1 MILSRAWRSTRR
13 IDLVAGARRALA
25 VGTAACACAGL
36 SAGSALAVT
45 PSPPPGAPA
54 VESASSDLVGV
65 SPQLP
70 SGVIS
75 ASAASGSK
83 WKPENATYGTAS
95 TNDIAVKGAGGTTIR
110 VNEIYPTD
118 ASGQPAKG
126 KFPVLLTMTPYGK
139 GQGGS
144 SSAGAT
150 STSSPTGGADDY
162 LVQRGYIE
170 VVEDVRGTGD
180 SNGSWGLFDPIQQ
193 RDAIKVLRWASHLPN
208 SNGKVGTYGPSYLG
222 IDQLLLAGAVG
233 EHSPLKA
240 IFPMVPANDIYRDT
254 SFMGGLLDFEFAETY
269 LGLTGTL
276 NTVNPLGDAAS
287 DPALLSDLAGIE
299 GDHANGLAT
308 YHAETTENILTGGP
322 EAYDGAYW
330 QARNPENVLARVAAN
345 HIPAYMVGGE
355 FDIFQN
361 GEPLNY
367 AELQNAWAGR
377 GTTAPMTLGQRTTGR
392 YQLIVGPWEHLNG
405 SSVDVDPLELEWFDT
420 WLKGEKTGMARTP
433 TPLHYYDLGSGQF
446 DETSTYP
453 FTGSTPTRMYLGAG
467 GTLTSTAPSAGSGT
481 TSSPIPGLPLPSLP
495 ASQSDT
501 LTWSPTGVPCG
512 RPVDQW
518 AMGGISAPSGSAGF
532 LAPCVTD
539 DRLSQIG
546 PWATSY
552 TSAPFSHAETV
563 AGPITATVYASATTS
578 ETQLVA
584 ELEEVT
590 PDGTSYPL
598 TEGALLGSLRAV
610 NKSRSWSAGGM
621 TILPYHPYTKASAT
635 PVTPGQ
641 TTEYQIQIF
650 PTLDTIAAGDSL
662 RLTLSTADTP
672 HLVPLPTQLG
682 NLTGGVYTIDRS
694 AAAPS
699 SLTFETLG

>member
-1 MILSRAWRSTRR
+1 M
-13 IDLVAGARRALA
+13 GALAHCRVVRPPAALRRALVLTA
-25 VGTAACACAGL
+25 VGLACAAAGGTP
-36 SAGSALAVT
+36 AHAVV
-45 PSPPPGAPA
+45 PAPPAGAPA
-54 VESASSDLVGV
+54 VESAPSSLVGL
-65 SPQLP
+65 SPELP
-70 SGVIS
+70 PSVIA
-75 ASAASGSK
+75 ASAAAGSH
-83 WKPENATYGTAS
+83 WTAEKPVYGSAS
-95 TNDIAVKGAGGTTIR
+95 TNDIAVSGAGGTTIR
-110 VNEIYPTD
+110 VNEIYPTT
-118 ASGQPAKG
+118 ASGQPATG
-126 KFPVLLTMTPYGK
+126 PFPVLLTMTPYGK

-144 SSAGAT
+144 SAPGSAAAP
-150 STSSPTGGADDY
+150 SSGSATGGADNY

-193 RDAIKVLRWASHLPN
+193 RDAVKVVNWAAHLPN
-208 SNGKVGTYGPSYLG
+208 SDGKVGTYGPSYLG
-222 IDQLLLAGAVG
+222 IDQLLLAGTVG
-233 EHSPLKA
+233 KHSPLKA

-299 GDHANGLAT
+299 ADHANGLAT
-308 YHAETTENILTGGP
+308 YHAAQTENILTGGP
-322 EAYDGAYW
+322 EAYDGSYW
-330 QARNPENVLARVAAN
+330 QARNPENMLARVAAN

-377 GTTAPMTLGQRTTGR
+377 GTTAPMQAGQRTTGR

-420 WLKGEKTGMARTP
+420 WLKGEKTGMARTS

-453 FTGSTPTRMYLGAG
+453 FTGSTPTRLYLGAG
-467 GTLTSTAPSAGSGT
+467 GTLTPSARSGGSGA
-481 TSSPIPGLPLPSLP
+481 TSSPIPGFPLPTLP
-495 ASQSDT
+495 VGQSDT
-501 LTWSPTGVPCG
+501 LVWSPSGVPCG
-512 RPVDQW
+512 RPIDQW
-518 AMGGISAPSGSAGF
+518 SMGGLSVPAGTAGF
-532 LAPCVTD
+532 LAPCATD
-539 DRLSQIG
+539 DRLSQVG

-552 TSAPFSHAETV
+552 TTAPLSHAETV

-610 NKSRSWSAGGM
+610 NQSRSWTAGGM
-621 TILPYHPYTKASAT
+621 TVLPYHPYTQASAT

-641 TTEYQIQIF
+641 MTEYQIQIF

-662 RLTLSTADTP
+662 RLTLATADTP
-672 HLVPLPTQLG
+672 HLTPLPTELP
-682 NLTGGVYTIDRS
+682 NLAGGVYTIGRS

-699 SLTFETLG
+699 SVTLELIG